1 VTGVGIVG
9 GLDKPVS
16 LDEMLATGATYRMVD
31 YWTHQGILSPA
42 SQGSGHPRTWTERDR
57 LLAALIVKFR
67 GAGFTTRAAVDLATE
82 AVDNPYRMTLT
93 RNGVQIMWEEATL

>member
-1 VTGVGIVG
+1 VTGVRSVS
-9 GLDKPVS
+9 GLDKPAT

-31 YWTHQGILSPA
+31 YWTRQGVLSPV
-42 SQGSGHPRTWTERDR
+42 SSGSGHRRTWTERDR

-67 GAGFTTRAAVDLATE
+67 GAGFAMSAAVSLATE

-93 RNGVQIMWEEATL
+93 RNGVQIMWEETTL